1 MDKPIKILVLEDK
14 ATDAELLIREVQR
27 AGYQPQWR
35 RVETEEDFLAELART
50 PDLILSDFSL
60 PTFDGLQA
68 LKLLRERSLDTPFIL
83 VSGTLGEEAAVEA
96 MKMGADDYLLKDRTA
111 RVGLA
116 IQGAF
121 EKKRLLA
128 ERKQAEEKIRQ
139 LNAELEQRVIERTAE
154 LQFANQELES
164 FTYSAS
170 HDLRAP
176 LRHIRGFI
184 DIVLRNASEQ
194 LDENNQKHLKTVKDS
209 ARKMSD
215 LLDVF
220 LELSK
225 LTRAEITRRPVDLSA
240 LGGEVLTELRQG
252 DKSRVVNAE
261 ISHGMTAFGDP
272 RLLRIMLV
280 NLLGN
285 AWKYTRKQPEA
296 VIEFGSMSG
305 KEGETYF
312 IKDNGAGFDMAQA
325 GKLFVAFQRLHPGT
339 DFEGLGIGLATVQ
352 RIVRRHLGKIWAEGA
367 QGSGAT
373 FFFTLGAE
381 VAAEVNKI
389 QPNHHHST

>member
-1 MDKPIKILVLEDK
+1 M
-14 ATDAELLIREVQR
+14 REVQR
-27 AGYQPQWR
+27 AGYKPQWR
-35 RVETEEDFLAELART
+35 RVETREDFLAELAKE

-96 MKMGADDYLLKDRTA
+96 MRMGADDYLLKDRTA

-128 ERKQAEEKIRQ
+128 ERKQAEEQVRR
-139 LNAELEQRVIERTAE
+139 LNAELEQRVTERTAE

-164 FTYSAS
+164 FAYSVS

-184 DIVLRNASEQ
+184 DIVLRNGSKQ
-194 LDENNQKHLKTVKDS
+194 LDENNQKHLKTVNDS

-215 LLDVF
+215 LVEVF
-220 LELSK
+220 LELSR
-225 LTRAEITRRPVDLSA
+225 LARAEIIRRPVDLSA
-240 LGGEVLTELRQG
+240 LAAEVVAELGQREPNRSVQV
-252 DKSRVVNAE
+252 KVAP
-261 ISHGMTAFGDP
+261 GMRAFGDS
-272 RLLRIMLV
+272 RLLRILLV

-285 AWKYTRKQPEA
+285 AWKYTRKQPEPK
-296 VIEFGSMSG
+296 IEFARMDG
-305 KEGETYF
+305 KGVETYF
-312 IKDNGAGFDMAQA
+312 IKDNGAGFDMAHA
-325 GKLFVAFQRLHPGT
+325 GKLFVAFQRLHKAT
-339 DFEGLGIGLATVQ
+339 DFDGLGIGLATVQ
-352 RIVRRHLGKIWAEGA
+352 RILRRHHGKIWAEGA
-367 QGSGAT
+367 QGRGAT

-381 VAAEVNKI
+381 VAMDANKI
-389 QPNHHHST
+389 QPKNPKNYEVTPSHPSP